1 MNSDQ
6 VFNLLEQVASTT
18 STAAKVKL
26 LKTNDNDTLRRV
38 LTAALHP
45 WRTYGVVPSLFGDEG
60 EARDNCST
68 FSATTWQLLDA
79 LAERSLTG
87 QKAHTAIDAE
97 RSRLTA
103 ESAVLLYRIIT
114 KDLRA
119 GLGDGLVEKAFPGLL
134 PSFSPMLAHK
144 FDPKRLRFPAAVQ
157 VKLDGLRAL
166 AFLYVKEERAAFFT
180 RSGHRFMSVPH
191 LEAYMATTVL
201 GKLRTLTRE
210 PQDVLVFDGELTS
223 GSFLDSVSALR
234 KKDEVAADAV
244 FNVFDI
250 LTGPMFC
257 GEEDSA
263 PLYTRLAELELLL
276 PEVSSNRPIGRV
288 PHTIVFDESP
298 IFEMYDAF
306 RAQGLEGVIVK
317 PLDGT
322 YDLKRSHNWM
332 KIKAEESEDLE
343 VTDGFEGSGKYA
355 GTLGG
360 FVVDFNGKPVRVGS
374 GIPDDIRDN
383 LWRQHKDGLSKT
395 GVSGLAGHIIEV
407 AYHEVT
413 PDGSLRHPRYK
424 RFRDVVVKGVK
435 A

>member
-6 VFNLLEQVASTT
+6 VFDLIERVGSTSST
-18 STAAKVKL
+18 SAKVKL
-26 LKTNDNDTLRRV
+26 LKTNDNDTLRAV
-38 LTAALHP
+38 LSAALHP
-45 WRTYGVVPSLFGDEG
+45 YVTYGITPTLWPTSGSDHFDE
-60 EARDNCST
+60 R
-68 FSATTWQLLDA
+68 TWHLLKD
-79 LAERSLTG
+79 LSVRSVTG
-87 QKAHTAIDAE
+87 NKAHDAVQRE
-97 RSRLTA
+97 MERLTPV
-103 ESAVLLYRIIT
+103 SAVLLYRVLCR
-114 KDLRA
+114 DLRA

-144 FDPKRLRFPAAVQ
+144 YDSKRLRFPAAVQ

-166 AFLYVKEERAAFFT
+166 AFLYTKERKAAFFT
-180 RSGHRFMSVPH
+180 RSGHRFTSVPH
-191 LEAYMATTVL
+191 LEEHLATQIL
-201 GKLRTLTRE
+201 DDLLLADPE
-210 PQDVLVFDGELTS
+210 PHDVLVFDGELTS

-234 KKDEVAADAV
+234 KKNETASDAV
-244 FNVFDI
+244 FNVFD
-250 LTGPMFC
+250 LVTGPQFE
-257 GEEDSA
+257 GLETAA
-263 PLYTRLAELELLL
+263 PLNERIVSLELFL
-276 PEVSSNRPIGRV
+276 PEVGPGKPIGLV
-288 PHTIVFDESP
+288 PHTIVFEEAP
-298 IFEMYDAF
+298 IFDIYDSF
-306 RAQGLEGVIVK
+306 RSQGLEGVIVK
-317 PLDGT
+317 PLDGS

-343 VTDGFEGSGKYA
+343 VIDGFEGTGKFA

-360 FVVDFNGKPVRVGS
+360 FVVDFSGKSVRVGS
-374 GIPDDIRDN
+374 GIPDALRDD

>member
-6 VFNLLEQVASTT
+6 VFDLIERVGSTSST
-18 STAAKVKL
+18 SAKVKL
-26 LKTNDNDTLRRV
+26 LKTNDNDTLRAV
-38 LTAALHP
+38 LSAALHP
-45 WRTYGVVPSLFGDEG
+45 YVTYGITPTLWPTSGSDHFDE
-60 EARDNCST
+60 R
-68 FSATTWQLLDA
+68 TWHLLKD
-79 LAERSLTG
+79 LSVRSVTG
-87 QKAHTAIDAE
+87 NKAHDAVQRE
-97 RSRLTA
+97 MERLTPV
-103 ESAVLLYRIIT
+103 SAVLLYRVLCR
-114 KDLRA
+114 DLRA

-144 FDPKRLRFPAAVQ
+144 YDSKRLRFPAAVQ

-180 RSGHRFMSVPH
+180 RSGHRFTSVPH
-191 LEAYMATTVL
+191 LEEHMATVV
-201 GKLRTLTRE
+201 LRTLRE
-210 PQDVLVFDGELTS
+210 LGSDHHEVLVFDGELTS

-234 KKDEVAADAV
+234 KKEEVASDAV

-250 LTGPMFC
+250 LSGPQFE
-257 GEEDSA
+257 GETQSNT
-263 PLYTRLAELELLL
+263 LSTRLAELELLL
-276 PEVSSNRPIGRV
+276 PEVRPSVPVGRV
-288 PHTIVFDESP
+288 PHTIVFDEAP
-298 IFEMYDAF
+298 IFEIYDGF
-306 RAQGLEGVIVK
+306 RKQGLEGVIVK
-317 PLDGT
+317 PLDGS

-343 VTDGFEGSGKYA
+343 VIDGFEGTGKYA

-360 FVVDFNGKPVRVGS
+360 FVVDFKGKPVRVGS
-374 GIPDDIRDN
+374 GIPDALRDD

-395 GVSGLAGHIIEV
+395 GESGLAGHIIEV